1 MTGGMAAESLPF
13 VPGNWDQRPCLIIS
27 ATANAAGMRQAGP
40 AGGKRSAETA
50 RLSRPVIEQLVRAA
64 AAAPS
69 MHNTQ
74 PWRFRVTDAGRAIE
88 LRADPA
94 RQLPYGDPSG
104 RATHIACGAAL
115 FNLRLAAGVAG
126 WQAVVRLLPDPG
138 APLLLATVRFG
149 GHYRAG
155 DVERGLHAAI
165 EERRTNRQPFSDQ
178 PVPAGVLARMTGAAG
193 AEGAILHILDRGETV
208 RVLQLV
214 ADAERAQLA
223 DPAYRAELARW
234 VGGQRD
240 RDGIPDT
247 GLGPRSPDSLTPVRD
262 FTPRSRPGPAGY
274 ARFEKAPQLAVL
286 SVRGGGAAGWLR
298 AGQALQ
304 RVLLT
309 ATAAGI
315 ATCPLTQPLETSDAW
330 LVRDSRSGIEQPQM
344 IVRIGYAPPVPPTP
358 RRPIGD
364 ILDEPEPPASR

>member
-1 MTGGMAAESLPF
+1 M
-13 VPGNWDQRPCLIIS
+13 IS
-27 ATANAAGMRQAGP
+27 ATADAACMRQAGP
-40 AGGKRSAETA
+40 ADGKRSAETA
-50 RLSRPVIEQLVRAA
+50 RLSRPLIEQLVRAA

-94 RQLPYGDPSG
+94 RQLPSVDPGG
-104 RATHIACGAAL
+104 RAMHIACGAAL

-155 DVERGLHAAI
+155 VVERDLYAAI

-178 PVPAGVLARMTGAAG
+178 PVPAGVLARMTEAAR
-193 AEGAILHILDRGETV
+193 AEGAILHILDRSETV

-223 DPAYRAELARW
+223 DPAYHAELAQW

-247 GLGPRSPDSLTPVRD
+247 GLGPRSRDCPTPVRD
-262 FTPRSRPGPAGY
+262 FAPRSRPEPAGY
-274 ARFEKAPQLAVL
+274 ARFEKAAQLAVL
-286 SVRGGGAAGWLR
+286 SVRCGGAVDWLR

-344 IVRIGYAPPVPPTP
+344 IVRIGYATPVPPTP

-364 ILDEPEPPASR
+364 ILDEPESLTSG

>member
-1 MTGGMAAESLPF
+1 MAAESLPL
-13 VPGNWDQRPCLIIS
+13 VPGNWDQRPCLMIS
-27 ATANAAGMRQAGP
+27 AAADAVGMRREGS
-40 AGGKRSAETA
+40 AGGKWSAETA
-50 RLSRPVIEQLVRAA
+50 RLSRPVIERLVRAA

-94 RQLPYGDPSG
+94 RQLRYGDPGG
-104 RATHIACGAAL
+104 RAVHIACGAAL

-126 WQAVVRLLPDPG
+126 WQAVARLLPDPG

-155 DVERGLHAAI
+155 DVEHDLHAAI
-165 EERRTNRQPFSDQ
+165 GERRTNRQPFSNQ
-178 PVPAGVLARMTGAAG
+178 PVPAGVLARMTEAAR
-193 AEGAILHILDRGETV
+193 AEGAILHILDRSETV

-223 DPAYRAELARW
+223 DPAYHAELARW
-234 VGGQRD
+234 AGGQRE

-247 GLGPRSPDSLTPVRD
+247 ALGPRSPDFPAPVRH
-262 FTPRSRPGPAGY
+262 FTPRSRPEPAGY

-286 SVRGGGAAGWLR
+286 SVRSGGAAGWLR

-315 ATCPLTQPLETSDAW
+315 ATCPLSQPLETSDAW

-344 IVRIGYAPPVPPTP
+344 IVRIGYATPVPPTP

-364 ILDEPEPPASR
+364 ILDEPEPPTSG

>member
-1 MTGGMAAESLPF
+1 MAAEGRSL
-13 VPGNWDQRPCLIIS
+13 VPGGWDQRPCLMIS
-27 ATANAAGMRQAGP
+27 AAADAAGMRQAGP
-40 AGGKRSAETA
+40 AGGEWSAETA

-74 PWRFRVTDAGRAIE
+74 PWRFRVTDAARAIE

-138 APLLLATVRFG
+138 APLLLAAVRFG
-149 GHYRAG
+149 GHYRAA

-178 PVPAGVLARMTGAAG
+178 PVPARVLAQMSGAAS
-193 AEGAILHILDRGETV
+193 AEGAILHILDRSETA

-234 VGGQRD
+234 AGGQRD

-247 GLGPRSPDSLTPVRD
+247 ALGPRSPDSPTPVRH
-262 FTPRSRPGPAGY
+262 FTPRSRPEPAGY

-286 SVRGGGAAGWLR
+286 SVRCGGAAGWLR

-309 ATAAGI
+309 AIVAGI

-344 IVRIGYAPPVPPTP
+344 IVRIGYATPVPPTP
-358 RRPIGD
+358 RRPIGE
-364 ILDEPEPPASR
+364 ILDEPEPPASG